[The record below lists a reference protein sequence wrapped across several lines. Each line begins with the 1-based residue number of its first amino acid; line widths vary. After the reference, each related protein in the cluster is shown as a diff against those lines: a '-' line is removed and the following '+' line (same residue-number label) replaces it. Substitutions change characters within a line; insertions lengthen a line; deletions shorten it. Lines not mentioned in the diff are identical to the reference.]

1 MYVLY
6 LQDLGRASNKA
17 RKGGVKG
24 NCASSVSSPSSVRDE
39 TENVSD
45 RGGHAIANRSAQA
58 RRLLDERARDL
69 LDTLVDARN
78 LRLQLRQP
86 AAVARI
92 RPAVQR
98 DHLSRT
104 FRMFRC
110 RMLLRRQLKPGKLL
124 DDSTQFFLDRQQ
136 PRVEVLGRNPCVLY
150 CHFSPSP
157 TSCGF
162 PPSLSVS
169 ILRPL
174 MDIRSRRRLY
184 RPEARTSERL
194 RSRMLL
200 ARTLLEPS

>member
-17 RKGGVKG
+17 REGGVKG
-24 NCASSVSSPSSVRDE
+24 NCASSVSSPSCVRDE

-45 RGGHAIANRSAQA
+45 RSGHAIANRSAQA
-58 RRLLDERARDL
+58 RRLLDERARDF
-69 LDTLVDARN
+69 LDTLVDPRN

-104 FRMFRC
+104 FWC
-110 RMLLRRQLKPGKLL
+110 SMLLRRPLKPGKLL
-124 DDSTQFFLDRQQ
+124 DDSAQFFLDRQQ
-136 PRVEVLGRNPCVLY
+136 PRVEILGRNPCVLY

-169 ILRPL
+169 I
-174 MDIRSRRRLY
+174 
-184 RPEARTSERL
+184 
-194 RSRMLL
+194 
-200 ARTLLEPS
+200 

>member
-17 RKGGVKG
+17 REGGVKG
-24 NCASSVSSPSSVRDE
+24 NCASSVSSPSCVRDE

-45 RGGHAIANRSAQA
+45 RSGHAIANRSAQA

-124 DDSTQFFLDRQQ
+124 DDSAQFFLDRQQ
-136 PRVEVLGRNPCVLY
+136 PRVEVFGRNPCVLY
-150 CHFSPSP
+150 CHFFTFPHQLWLPSF
-157 TSCGF
+157 SLGF
-162 PPSLSVS
+162 Y
-169 ILRPL
+169 LRPL
-174 MDIRSRRRLY
+174 MDIRSRRRLD

>member
-1 MYVLY
+1 MFICSRTGPSKIL
-6 LQDLGRASNKA
+6 A
-17 RKGGVKG
+17 
-24 NCASSVSSPSSVRDE
+24 ASSKSIPCFATLAAFFAASHSNP
-39 TENVSD
+39 
-45 RGGHAIANRSAQA
+45 GGIVCHLSLICERRNGKRERPQRAAIATRSAQA

-110 RMLLRRQLKPGKLL
+110 RMLLPRSLQAGKLL
-124 DDSTQFFLDRQQ
+124 DDSAQFFLDRQQ
-136 PRVEVLGRNPCVLY
+136 PRVEILGRNPCVLY

-169 ILRPL
+169 IYGL
-174 MDIRSRRRLY
+174 
-184 RPEARTSERL
+184 
-194 RSRMLL
+194 
-200 ARTLLEPS
+200 